1 MNTKQALQKQVQS
14 KDPKLLNVA
23 FNQDQSCFAVC
34 SDHGF
39 QVYSTYPMEL
49 KMERDFTNNK
59 QDKQPNECDD
69 TIGIPN
75 KSTGIGII
83 KMLYRTNYIALV
95 GGGKKPRFPMNKLCI
110 WDDLKG
116 KNSIVLELNTPIL
129 NVFLSRT
136 HIVTI
141 IKNMTL
147 VYSFK
152 LKPELLFS
160 FETIDNDYGVAD
172 LVTIENSSILVF
184 PGRSIGQ
191 LHIVDITNNN
201 LNKDSKSVSLI
212 KAHKNR
218 IIFTSL
224 SPSGNM
230 VASASELGT
239 IIRVHDTKKCSL
251 LYEFRRG
258 VDNAFITDMKFSPNG
273 TKLAV
278 LSNKS
283 TLHVYH
289 INEEN
294 KTHVLRDL
302 PIFTNYFKS
311 TWSFVSKDV
320 SNKSN
325 FINDSGKI
333 GWCDEASIV
342 IIWKF
347 RGIWEKFDIISD
359 NIINGGIITGKKW
372 QIVKEG
378 WRSV

>member
-1 MNTKQALQKQVQS
+1 MNTKQALQKQAQS

-34 SDHGF
+34 SNSGF

-49 KMERDFTNNK
+49 KMERDFTNIK
-59 QDKQPNECDD
+59 KDQESNELED
-69 TIGIPN
+69 TNGIPN
-75 KSTGIGII
+75 PSTGIGII
-83 KMLYRTNYIALV
+83 KMLYKTNYIALV

-116 KNSIVLELNTPIL
+116 KNSIVLELKTPIL

-136 HIVTI
+136 HIIVI
-141 IKNMTL
+141 IRNMTL
-147 VYSFK
+147 IYSFK

-172 LVTIENSSILVF
+172 LATSENSSILVF
-184 PGRSIGQ
+184 PGRSLGQ
-191 LHIVDITNNN
+191 LHIVDIANNN
-201 LNKDSKSVSLI
+201 LNKDSRSVSLI
-212 KAHKNR
+212 KSHKNR
-218 IIFTSL
+218 IIFTCL

-239 IIRVHDTKKCSL
+239 IIRIHDTKNCSL

-258 VDNAFITDMKFSPNG
+258 VDNALITDMKFSPTG
-273 TKLAV
+273 SKLAV

-294 KTHVLRDL
+294 KTHILKDL
-302 PIFTNYFKS
+302 PIFSNYFKS
-311 TWSFVSKDV
+311 TWSIVSKDV
-320 SNKSN
+320 GNKLDLV
-325 FINDSGKI
+325 NDNGKI
-333 GWCDEASIV
+333 GWCDEISIV

-347 RGIWEKFDIISD
+347 KGIWEKYDIVFD
-359 NIINGGIITGKKW
+359 NIINDGIITGKKW
-372 QIVKEG
+372 QIIKEG